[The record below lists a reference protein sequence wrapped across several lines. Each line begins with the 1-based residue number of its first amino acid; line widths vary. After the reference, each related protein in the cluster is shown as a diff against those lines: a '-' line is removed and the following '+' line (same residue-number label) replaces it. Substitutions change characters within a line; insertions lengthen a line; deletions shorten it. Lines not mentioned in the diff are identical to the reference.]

1 MDRPPFQSPDLAAAD
16 PGKSRGNDE
25 DSANK
30 VLGIGEWTVE
40 PDLNQLSA
48 GERVVKVEPKAM
60 EVLVCLATRPGEVV
74 SRDALLAEVWRGVVV
89 GDDALTQVVIKLRKA
104 LGDASETPAYIQTIP
119 KRGYRLIAPVS
130 RAGAVAAAGPRRKPW
145 RLAAAVSLASL
156 LAAGGALYWLGKP
169 EERME
174 RVEAAAPSLPSI
186 SVRRFE
192 PVGDDPESALLA
204 RGMTADLV
212 ADLSRVS
219 GLSVIDATAGSSAVD
234 YVVTGTV
241 QRAEGRVRVNVFL
254 ADARSGKQIW
264 TERFDRERANFFAIQ
279 EELGPRLLHTLPAK
293 VSEEELRRIAR
304 PHTRNLEA
312 YAHFQRGQA
321 ALGVRQRP
329 ENDAARAAFQKA
341 IALDGSFARAYA
353 ALSMTYVWDFRSQW
367 NADDSATLA
376 RALALARTAHQINP
390 DIPEPYYA
398 LAFVHMHRR
407 QHEEA
412 LAQIQSA
419 LRLSPS
425 YADGYALIAGVN
437 TYLGRPAES
446 VRMLRS
452 ALRLNP
458 QGGHLYLMLLGR
470 AYFFLGDLPQ
480 ARINLEQSL
489 ARNPENLET
498 HLYLAAVF
506 LAAGDRDEAAW
517 KAEEIRLLQPDF
529 KAREWLRSYPMS
541 DAGQS
546 AQLERALAQL
556 GF

>member
-1 MDRPPFQSPDLAAAD
+1 LAKDAL
-16 PGKSRGNDE
+16 R
-25 DSANK
+25 
-30 VLGIGEWTVE
+30 IGEWTVE
-40 PDLNQLSA
+40 PGLNQLSTRD
-48 GERVVKVEPKAM
+48 RVVKVEPKAM
-60 EVLVCLATRPGEVV
+60 EVLVYLAARPGEVV

-104 LGDASETPAYIQTIP
+104 LGEAPESPSYIQTIP

-130 RAGAVAAAGPRRKPW
+130 RAGAMPTVSARRTPW
-145 RLAAAVSLASL
+145 RLATGLTLIGLFV
-156 LAAGGALYWLGKP
+156 AGGVLYRPDKPDVQRLG
-169 EERME
+169 RL
-174 RVEAAAPSLPSI
+174 EATAPSGPSI

-212 ADLSRVS
+212 ADLSRLS
-219 GLSVIDATAGSSAVD
+219 GLSVIDAAAGSSAVD

-254 ADARSGKQIW
+254 ADARTGKQIW
-264 TERFDRERANFFAIQ
+264 TERFDRERSNFFAIQ

-312 YAHFQRGQA
+312 YAHFQRGQL

-329 ENDAARAAFQKA
+329 ENEAARAAFQKA

-367 NADDSATLA
+367 VGDDGSALA
-376 RALALARTAHQINP
+376 RAYALAQTAMQINP

-437 TYLGRPAES
+437 TYLGRPGES

-470 AYFFLGDLPQ
+470 AYLFLGDLPQ

-498 HLYLAAVF
+498 HLYLAAVL
-506 LAAGDRDEAAW
+506 LAAGERDEAAW
-517 KAEEIRLLQPDF
+517 KAEEIRILQPDF

-541 DAGQS
+541 DPAQI

>member
-1 MDRPPFQSPDLAAAD
+1 MAKDGLR
-16 PGKSRGNDE
+16 
-25 DSANK
+25 
-30 VLGIGEWTVE
+30 IGEWTVE
-40 PDLNQLSA
+40 PALNRLSA

-60 EVLVCLATRPGEVV
+60 EVLTHLAARPGEVV

-104 LGDASETPAYIQTIP
+104 LGDGSESPSYIQTIP

-130 RAGAVAAAGPRRKPW
+130 AVRAAPQRRPW
-145 RLAAAVSLASL
+145 RLAAALIGFFL
-156 LAAGGALYWLGKP
+156 AGGTLYWAGKP
-169 EERME
+169 DAERAQ
-174 RVEAAAPSLPSI
+174 RAEAATPSI

-192 PVGDDPESALLA
+192 PVGNDPESALLA

-212 ADLSRVS
+212 ADLSRLS
-219 GLSVIDATAGSSAVD
+219 GLAVIDAAAGSSAVD

-254 ADARSGKQIW
+254 ADARTGKQIW
-264 TERFDRERANFFAIQ
+264 TERFDRERSNFFAIQ
-279 EELGPRLLHTLPAK
+279 EELGPRLVQTLPAK

-321 ALGVRQRP
+321 ALGVRQKP
-329 ENDAARAAFQKA
+329 ENELARTAFQKA
-341 IALDGSFARAYA
+341 IALDASFARAYA

-367 NADDSATLA
+367 VGDDTGALA
-376 RALALARTAHQINP
+376 RAHALAQTALQINP
-390 DIPEPYYA
+390 EIPEPYYA

-412 LAQIQSA
+412 IAQVQNA
-419 LRLSPS
+419 LRLAPS

-437 TYLGRPAES
+437 TYVGRPAES
-446 VRMLRS
+446 VRLVRS

-470 AYFFLGDLPQ
+470 AYFFLGELAQ

-498 HLYLAAVF
+498 HLYLAAVL
-506 LAAGDRDEAAW
+506 LAAGERDEAAW
-517 KAEEIRLLQPDF
+517 KAEEIRMLQPDF
-529 KAREWLRSYPMS
+529 KAREWLRTYPMS
-541 DAGQS
+541 DP
-546 AQLERALAQL
+546 AQIAKLEQALRQL
-556 GF
+556 GL

>member
-1 MDRPPFQSPDLAAAD
+1 MAKDGLR
-16 PGKSRGNDE
+16 
-25 DSANK
+25 
-30 VLGIGEWTVE
+30 IGEWTVE
-40 PDLNQLSA
+40 PALNQLSA

-60 EVLVCLATRPGEVV
+60 EVLAHLAARPGEVV

-104 LGDASETPAYIQTIP
+104 LGDGSESPSYIQTIP

-130 RAGAVAAAGPRRKPW
+130 TAPSAVARRKPW
-145 RLAAAVSLASL
+145 RLAAGLAL
-156 LAAGGALYWLGKP
+156 IAFFMAGGALYWPDKP
-169 EERME
+169 DDKRA
-174 RVEAAAPSLPSI
+174 EATAPSI

-192 PVGDDPESALLA
+192 PVGNDPESALLA

-212 ADLSRVS
+212 ADLSRLS
-219 GLSVIDATAGSSAVD
+219 GLAVIDAAAGSSAVD

-254 ADARSGKQIW
+254 ADARTGKQIW
-264 TERFDRERANFFAIQ
+264 TERFDRERSNFFAIQ
-279 EELGPRLLHTLPAK
+279 EELGPRLVQTLPAK

-321 ALGVRQRP
+321 ALGVRQKP
-329 ENDAARAAFQKA
+329 ENELARAAFQKA
-341 IALDGSFARAYA
+341 IALDASFARAYA

-367 NADDSATLA
+367 VGDDTSALA
-376 RALALARTAHQINP
+376 RAQALAQTAWQINP

-412 LAQIQSA
+412 IAQIQNA
-419 LRLSPS
+419 LRLAPS

-437 TYLGRPAES
+437 TYVGRPAES
-446 VRMLRS
+446 VRLVRS

-470 AYFFLGDLPQ
+470 AYFFLGELAQ

-498 HLYLAAVF
+498 HLYLAAVL
-506 LAAGDRDEAAW
+506 LAAGERGEAAW
-517 KAEEIRLLQPDF
+517 KAEEIRMLQPDF
-529 KAREWLRSYPMS
+529 KAHEWLRTYPMS
-541 DAGQS
+541 DP
-546 AQLERALAQL
+546 AQIAKLEQALRQL
-556 GF
+556 GL

>member
-1 MDRPPFQSPDLAAAD
+1 MAKDGLR
-16 PGKSRGNDE
+16 
-25 DSANK
+25 
-30 VLGIGEWTVE
+30 IGEWTVE
-40 PDLNQLSA
+40 PALNRLSA

-60 EVLVCLATRPGEVV
+60 EVLTHLAARPGEVV

-104 LGDASETPAYIQTIP
+104 LGDGSESPSYIQTIP

-130 RAGAVAAAGPRRKPW
+130 AAAPALAMARPW
-145 RLAAAVSLASL
+145 RLAAALAFAGL
-156 LAAGGALYWLGKP
+156 LTAGGALYWLGKP
-169 EERME
+169 DGERAE
-174 RVEAAAPSLPSI
+174 RAEAATPSI

-192 PVGDDPESALLA
+192 PVGNDPESALLA

-212 ADLSRVS
+212 ADLSRLS
-219 GLSVIDATAGSSAVD
+219 GLSVIDAAAGSSAVD

-254 ADARSGKQIW
+254 ADARTGKQIW
-264 TERFDRERANFFAIQ
+264 TERFDRERSNFFAIQ
-279 EELGPRLLHTLPAK
+279 EELGPRLVQTLPAK

-304 PHTRNLEA
+304 PYTRNLEA
-312 YAHFQRGQA
+312 YSHFQRGQA
-321 ALGVRQRP
+321 ALGVRQKP
-329 ENDAARAAFQKA
+329 ENELARAAFQKA
-341 IALDGSFARAYA
+341 IALDASFARAYA

-367 NADDSATLA
+367 VGDDTSALA
-376 RALALARTAHQINP
+376 RAHALAQTAWQINP

-412 LAQIQSA
+412 IAQIGNA
-419 LRLSPS
+419 LRLAPS

-446 VRMLRS
+446 VRLVRS

-470 AYFFLGDLPQ
+470 AYFFLGELAQ

-498 HLYLAAVF
+498 HLYLAAVL
-506 LAAGDRDEAAW
+506 LAAGERGEAAW
-517 KAEEIRLLQPDF
+517 KAEEIRMLQPDF
-529 KAREWLRSYPMS
+529 KAHEWLRTYPMS
-541 DAGQS
+541 DP
-546 AQLERALAQL
+546 AQIAKLEQALRQL
-556 GF
+556 GL

>member
-1 MDRPPFQSPDLAAAD
+1 MA
-16 PGKSRGNDE
+16 KE
-25 DSANK
+25 
-30 VLGIGEWTVE
+30 VLRIGEWTAE
-40 PDLNQLSA
+40 PALNQLSA
-48 GERVVKVEPKAM
+48 GDRLVKVEPKAM
-60 EVLVCLATRPGEVV
+60 EVLMSLAARPGEVV

-104 LGDASETPAYIQTIP
+104 LGEAPENPSYIQTIP

-130 RAGAVAAAGPRRKPW
+130 RQGAEPAAGVRRKPW
-145 RLAAAVSLASL
+145 RLAAAMSLASL

-169 EERME
+169 DGERAE
-174 RVEAAAPSLPSI
+174 RVAAAAPSLPSI

-212 ADLSRVS
+212 GDLSRLS
-219 GLSVIDATAGSSAVD
+219 GLSVIDAAAGSSAVD

-254 ADARSGKQIW
+254 ADARTGKQIW
-264 TERFDRERANFFAIQ
+264 TERFDRERSNFFAIQ

-304 PHTRNLEA
+304 PHTRSLEA

-321 ALGVRQRP
+321 ALGVRQKP
-329 ENDAARAAFQKA
+329 ENQAARAAFQKA

-367 NADDSATLA
+367 VGDDTNALA
-376 RALALARTAHQINP
+376 RAHALAQTAVQINP

-412 LAQIQSA
+412 IAQIQNA
-419 LRLSPS
+419 LRLAPS

-437 TYLGRPAES
+437 TYVGRPAET
-446 VRMLRS
+446 VRLLRS

-489 ARNPENLET
+489 LRNAENLET
-498 HLYLAAVF
+498 HLYLAAVL
-506 LAAGDRDEAAW
+506 LAAGERDEAAW
-517 KAEEIRLLQPDF
+517 KAEEIRILQPDF

-541 DAGQS
+541 DPAQI
-546 AQLERALAQL
+546 AQLERALGQL